1 MIGEG
6 GSILPL
12 GDNSQSVGVSV
23 IGYGSA
29 SKSLDGKNVAYLS
42 NKVIEDNTL

>member
-29 SKSLDGKNVAYLS
+29 SKSLDGKNV
-42 NKVIEDNTL
+42 KK